1 MIINLRFIVINMEWL
16 VANKEWVFSGVGVIF
31 IVMFKDVIW
40 SFIKSIYD
48 NFLKGSSL
56 PPQSKMQLSN
66 TKEAIVQNLENSPI
80 TTNNNFYALTPS
92 TDANKSDFV
101 GFNMQDIKART
112 HILFIDD
119 QAFPV
124 YKTLK
129 SSGWTH
135 TTLIKDIKSLDDPE
149 IINNDIFFIDIRGV
163 GKKLF
168 NDEGLGI
175 AKALKNK
182 YPYKK
187 VIIYSAETM
196 GNRFDEA
203 FRIADDFLQKNADF
217 YDFLEIV
224 EKFAKEMYSHK
235 KTDNK

>member
-1 MIINLRFIVINMEWL
+1 MVWDW
-16 VANKEWVFSGVGVIF
+16 VVTNKEWFLSGLGIFLITIFRDAVFSMIKF
-31 IVMFKDVIW
+31 IW
-40 SFIKSIYD
+40 SKIFSSDQKEFTSSSGTSPISINNNISLPLGPQGTND
-48 NFLKGSSL
+48 MEKVKNVDVEVDMQKVKGS
-56 PPQSKMQLSN
+56 
-66 TKEAIVQNLENSPI
+66 
-80 TTNNNFYALTPS
+80 
-92 TDANKSDFV
+92 
-101 GFNMQDIKART
+101 T

-119 QAFPV
+119 QIFPV

-135 TTLIKDIKSLDDPE
+135 TTLIKDIKSLDDQE
-149 IINNDIFFIDIRGV
+149 ILNNDIFFIDIRGV

-182 YPYKK
+182 YPHKK

-203 FRIADDFLQKNADF
+203 FRIADDFLQKNADY

-224 EKFAKEMYSHK
+224 EKFGKEIYLK
-235 KTDNK
+235 KESNFK

>member
-1 MIINLRFIVINMEWL
+1 MGWDWV
-16 VANKEWVFSGVGVIF
+16 VTNKEWLLSGLGIFLITIFRDVVFSMIKF
-31 IVMFKDVIW
+31 IW
-40 SFIKSIYD
+40 SKIFSSDQKKFPSDSGTSPISINNHISLPIEPQGAND
-48 NFLKGSSL
+48 MEKVKNVDIDIQKVKGS
-56 PPQSKMQLSN
+56 
-66 TKEAIVQNLENSPI
+66 
-80 TTNNNFYALTPS
+80 
-92 TDANKSDFV
+92 
-101 GFNMQDIKART
+101 T

-119 QAFPV
+119 QIFPV

-149 IINNDIFFIDIRGV
+149 ILNNDIFFIDIRGV

-182 YPYKK
+182 YPHKK

-203 FRIADDFLQKNADF
+203 FRIADDFLQKNADY

-224 EKFAKEMYSHK
+224 EKFGKEIYL
-235 KTDNK
+235 NKESNPK

>member
-1 MIINLRFIVINMEWL
+1 MVWDW
-16 VANKEWVFSGVGVIF
+16 VVTNKEWFLSGLGILLITIFKDAVFSMIKF
-31 IVMFKDVIW
+31 IW
-40 SFIKSIYD
+40 SKVSSSDQKGLLSSGTPPISINNHFPPSLGSQGTND
-48 NFLKGSSL
+48 MEKVKNVDVDIQKVKGS
-56 PPQSKMQLSN
+56 
-66 TKEAIVQNLENSPI
+66 
-80 TTNNNFYALTPS
+80 
-92 TDANKSDFV
+92 
-101 GFNMQDIKART
+101 T

-119 QAFPV
+119 QIFPV

-149 IINNDIFFIDIRGV
+149 ILNNDIFFIDIRGV

-182 YPYKK
+182 YPHKK

-203 FRIADDFLQKNADF
+203 FRIADDFLQKNADY

-224 EKFAKEMYSHK
+224 EKFGQEIYLKKESNSK
-235 KTDNK
+235 

>member
-1 MIINLRFIVINMEWL
+1 MVLDWL
-16 VANKEWVFSGVGVIF
+16 IKNKEWLLSGIGLSILIFFKDIIFS
-31 IVMFKDVIW
+31 MFKFILHKIFPSNSDKLSNNTGIAPVSIHN
-40 SFIKSIYD
+40 SISLPLSSPSSADMKSSNNVDIDIQKIKSC
-48 NFLKGSSL
+48 
-56 PPQSKMQLSN
+56 
-66 TKEAIVQNLENSPI
+66 
-80 TTNNNFYALTPS
+80 
-92 TDANKSDFV
+92 
-101 GFNMQDIKART
+101 T

-119 QAFPV
+119 QVFPV

-135 TTLIKDIKSLDDPE
+135 TSLIKDIKSLDDPE
-149 IINNDIFFIDIRGV
+149 ILNNDIFFIDIRGV

-182 YPYKK
+182 YPDKK

-203 FRIADDFLQKNADF
+203 FRIADDFLQKNADY

-224 EKFAKEMYSHK
+224 ENLAKEIYLK
-235 KTDNK
+235 KESNSK